1 VSRRAFVSD
10 HDPASNR
17 TRVFIVSASIG
28 GGHDGAAAEL
38 ARRVLESGGV
48 SCTVDFLDQLPLWL
62 GRLLRLV
69 YQFQLRFAPG
79 SYDALY
85 RVWFHSP
92 RALRPT
98 VSAITALSRRRLARR
113 IRKFDPTI
121 VVSVYPLASVALGRM
136 RAKGWLRLPAVT
148 YLTDFAVHPLWVHG
162 GVDLHLAISAD
173 SADSASEHGA
183 RHAAIV
189 APLVHPRFSTR
200 VDRTAAR
207 NRLGFT
213 DDTFAVLV
221 VAGSWGVGSI
231 EDTVTAIAAAGP
243 FHPVCVCGRNDRL
256 VRQLS
261 RLGVGT
267 ILGWTDQMAELM
279 TACDVVVENAGGLTC
294 MEAVASGLPVITY
307 QPIPGHGRDNAR
319 RMAGA
324 GVVRFAHDRGEL
336 RDALNETRDGRTP
349 TSLQIPTHREVFD
362 GSDAAGHVAALS
374 STFAPTRHP
383 IREPRGARLVTRC
396 AVSVVGAYVMATA
409 AFGVAAAHGLGVDR
423 SGVDTQRA
431 TIVGIRL
438 NTAQLND
445 AAVADALGA
454 TGVAAVVD
462 DRTACDASRSIVEH
476 GVTLVSIGDGDVDR
490 FAWQRAKADE
500 REAADEIASCTGT
513 PARSFVALRRVTA
526 FDWFYAH
533 ETSSSRIIAPFL
545 VDADKPLAE
554 LAAHH
559 LYVID
564 ATRLSPLDAQG
575 VIESVSGAIRD
586 AQLAV
591 IGASS

>member
-1 VSRRAFVSD
+1 MRRRAFVSD
-10 HDPASNR
+10 ADSTANA

-38 ARRVLESGGV
+38 ARRVGESSGV
-48 SCTVDFLDQLPLWL
+48 SCTVDFLDQLPFWL
-62 GRLLRLV
+62 GRVLRV
-69 YQFQLRFAPG
+69 AYQFQLRFAPG

-113 IRKFDPTI
+113 IRKFNPTI

-162 GVDLHLAISAD
+162 GVDLHLAISPD

-189 APLVHPRFSTR
+189 APLVHPRFSTP

-256 VRQLS
+256 VRQLG

-319 RMAGA
+319 LMAGA
-324 GVVRFAHDRGEL
+324 GVVQFAHDRGEL
-336 RDALNETRDGRTP
+336 RDALNEIRDGRAP
-349 TSLQIPTHREVFD
+349 MSARVPTHRGVFD

-383 IREPRGARLVTRC
+383 IHEPRGARLVTRC
-396 AVSVVGAYVMATA
+396 AISIVGAYVMATA

-423 SGVDTQRA
+423 GGDDTQRA

-438 NTAQLND
+438 NTAQLDD

-454 TGVAAVVD
+454 TGIAAVVD

-476 GVTLVSIGDGDVDR
+476 AVTLVSIGDRDRDR
-490 FAWQRAKADE
+490 FAWRRAQADA
-500 REAADEIASCTGT
+500 RDAADEIASCTGT
-513 PARSFVALRRVTA
+513 TARSFVALRRVTA

-533 ETSSSRIIAPFL
+533 ETTSSRILAPFL
-545 VDADKPLAE
+545 VDADKPLAD
-554 LAAHH
+554 LAVHH

-564 ATRLSPLDAQG
+564 ATRLSPLDARA
-575 VIESVSGAIRD
+575 VIEAVSGAVND
-586 AQLAV
+586 SQLAI
-591 IGASS
+591 IGASR